1 MGILWH
7 SEEHFSTLGLAM
19 IGRDQKDVVGP
30 VSFENEAR
38 FKAVFGT
45 SAWMCSLIWRMLD
58 EQTDYLDNRHA
69 RAKHLLWGLVIIKVY
84 GNEKAM
90 CAIVSVA
97 CLFLLSL
104 AESLVYRQT
113 VESDRILR
121 PPVKLAGVYLL

>member
-19 IGRDQKDVVGP
+19 IGRDQKDVIGP

-45 SAWMCSLIWRMLD
+45 SAWMCLLIWRMLD
-58 EQTDYLDNRHA
+58 EQTDYLNNRHA
-69 RAKHLLWGLVIIKVY
+69 QAKHLLWGLVIIKVY

-90 CAIVSVA
+90 CAIVANPKAPSEKTYQKWAWYFVKA
-97 CLFLLSL
+97 IPSL
-104 AESLVYRQT
+104 EGYVVS
-113 VESDRILR
+113 I
-121 PPVKLAGVYLL
+121 